1 MPTEC
6 ALSNRSLHAAG
17 LGKTT
22 IAHVVARHCGYR
34 PFEINASDDRTA
46 TALQSRIQDA
56 VQMQSVLGKRQMNLV
71 IVDEVDGIAGHS
83 SRLFLALA
91 FSAQPLLFHQPACA
105 QAFPDAPFDNLL
117 INAIWC
123 YVGIFHHCVGCLCF
137 GFPCCFEADCL
148 VVMKFVWVCRG
159 E

>member
-1 MPTEC
+1 MQCIVC
-6 ALSNRSLHAAG
+6 AHGAAG

-71 IVDEVDGIAGHS
+71 IVDEVDGIAGFEHL
-83 SRLFLALA
+83 R
-91 FSAQPLLFHQPACA
+91 SARFC
-105 QAFPDAPFDNLL
+105 
-117 INAIWC
+117 
-123 YVGIFHHCVGCLCF
+123 
-137 GFPCCFEADCL
+137 
-148 VVMKFVWVCRG
+148 
-159 E
+159 